1 MVHIPLV
8 GKGKKPKFELHLKVY
23 DLNNVPLV
31 SGGSLIKWHFPH
43 SIHSEHR
50 GKTQKCPI
58 ANHRVE
64 YNYSKIIPIR
74 IAVDRNNNLTECPVE
89 FEVLQLF
96 NTNGTVN
103 GNGPAPVR
111 EEKTTLGVVRLNL
124 TEYVEESESIL
135 RDGLGTGISPFLGSP
150 GGPAATDFR
159 LGHSRNRS
167 SLSAVTLAPADCNS
181 PKYLRPDAE
190 EKEQERPMTAMTTKT
205 FVTTATMTPAED
217 VQDGVVRRYLMQES
231 KINSTLKISI
241 LMIQVEG
248 ERNFIAPPLKTAPV
262 FGGIA
267 GLVAGDVLD
276 PNADAHAAAR
286 NHHQAAADLALGQ
299 LPSLSHKSRD
309 MFELQDCYRRVL
321 AASWESQPGE
331 LTADQCIEDIFSGG
345 DGFRTDMSSAANT
358 PSPISRGRGGY
369 SNNAST
375 FGDDGLRLGHRK
387 KRSFGGRHEHGH
399 FRASSGQYYRDQRDK
414 LAAAISIGLG
424 GVPGPVPTTPGP
436 NKTYRT
442 PSAGSSRS
450 RHLRRRDEPTSGS
463 ASGDEDSGSNGN
475 SNNRDTLRPQTAAP
489 SSSTQTQGSMAR
501 IRQHMRH
508 HSGTSD
514 KSIRTVMA
522 EQQQQDQQA
531 PEATAADKALDTW
544 YNINN
549 YGFTRDSTGA
559 AGGGADDANSL
570 KNLLHSLN
578 NKPNNLNSSS
588 NGYNRP
594 ATSASTMTSTP
605 TATAANNNAVNTIN
619 TSLNNGLSPAFRDL
633 GKMLSSSTAPL
644 VQNSSAASGP
654 GPGHSHL
661 NSPFHQ
667 NQHQQQQQQQQDAAA
682 SMGVVITDGENNS
695 YESNIG
701 RMGFGGDRGRDRS
714 DSLAS
719 LATLSLGSEAGSG
732 SGYGYGGRG
741 WGNKKARE
749 VDEFEVRDDL
759 VAWTIAARS

>member
-1 MVHIPLV
+1 M
-8 GKGKKPKFELHLKVY
+8 
-23 DLNNVPLV
+23 NNVPLV

-64 YNYSKIIPIR
+64 YSYSKVIPIR
-74 IAVDRNNNLTECPVE
+74 ITVDRNNNLTECPIE

-124 TEYVEESESIL
+124 AEYVEESESIL
-135 RDGLGTGISPFLGSP
+135 RDGPGGISPFLGSP
-150 GGPAATDFR
+150 GGPAAADFR
-159 LGHSRNRS
+159 FGHSRNRS
-167 SLSAVTLAPADCNS
+167 SLSAVTPAPADGNS
-181 PKYLRPDAE
+181 PQYLRSDAE

-205 FVTTATMTPAED
+205 FATTAPVTPAEG
-217 VQDGVVRRYLMQES
+217 VQDGVVRRYLMQDS

-267 GLVAGDVLD
+267 GLMAGDVLD
-276 PNADAHAAAR
+276 PNADVHSAAR
-286 NHHQAAADLALGQ
+286 KPHQAAADLALGQ

-309 MFELQDCYRRVL
+309 VFELQDCYRRVL

-369 SNNAST
+369 SNNANS
-375 FGDDGLRLGHRK
+375 FGDRDSRGHK
-387 KRSFGGRHEHGH
+387 KKHSFGGGHGH
-399 FRASSGQYYRDQRDK
+399 HFRSASGQYYRDQRDR

-424 GVPGPVPTTPGP
+424 GVPVTPGGT
-436 NKTYRT
+436 NTTSQSKGTTYRT

-463 ASGDEDSGSNGN
+463 TSGDEDSGSNGN
-475 SNNRDTLRPQTAAP
+475 SNRDTLRPSTAAP
-489 SSSTQTQGSMAR
+489 TTSSSSQSQGSSSMAR
-501 IRQHMRH
+501 IRQHIRH
-508 HSGTSD
+508 HSGASTSD

-522 EQQQQDQQA
+522 EQSQLPTQD
-531 PEATAADKALDTW
+531 EKSEKDNW

-549 YGFTRDSTGA
+549 YGFTRGDPRTTGPD
-559 AGGGADDANSL
+559 GVDDGL
-570 KNLLHSLN
+570 KKLLNSLN
-578 NKPNNLNSSS
+578 NMPNNLNTP
-588 NGYNRP
+588 NRP
-594 ATSASTMTSTP
+594 ATSS
-605 TATAANNNAVNTIN
+605 AAAVQNINN
-619 TSLNNGLSPAFRDL
+619 SLNNGLSPAFRDL
-633 GKMLSSSTAPL
+633 GKMLSSAAP
-644 VQNSSAASGP
+644 VVPAHAT
-654 GPGHSHL
+654 
-661 NSPFHQ
+661 
-667 NQHQQQQQQQQDAAA
+667 QDPL
-682 SMGVVITDGENNS
+682 SMGVVITDDNSGNS

-701 RMGFGGDRGRDRS
+701 RMGSFGPGGYGTGGPRENGRDRS
-714 DSLAS
+714 DSIAS

-732 SGYGYGGRG
+732 SGRSGYGMYGG
-741 WGNKKARE
+741 YKKARE
-749 VDEFEVRDDL
+749 VDEFEVREDL
-759 VAWTIAARS
+759 VAWTIPARG

>member
-8 GKGKKPKFELHLKVY
+8 GKGKKPKFELHLKIY

-43 SIHSEHR
+43 SIYSEHR

-64 YNYSKIIPIR
+64 YNYSKVIPIR
-74 IAVDRNNNLTECPVE
+74 IAVDRTNNLTECPIE

-124 TEYVEESESIL
+124 AEYVEESESIL
-135 RDGLGTGISPFLGSP
+135 RDGPGGISPFLGSP
-150 GGPAATDFR
+150 GGPAAADFR
-159 LGHSRNRS
+159 FGHSRNRS
-167 SLSAVTLAPADCNS
+167 SLSAVTPAPADGNS
-181 PKYLRPDAE
+181 PQYLRPDAE
-190 EKEQERPMTAMTTKT
+190 EKEQERPMTAMTAKT
-205 FVTTATMTPAED
+205 FTTTAPVTPAED
-217 VQDGVVRRYLMQES
+217 VQDGVVRRYLMQDS

-267 GLVAGDVLD
+267 GLMAGDVLD
-276 PNADAHAAAR
+276 PNADVHSAAR
-286 NHHQAAADLALGQ
+286 KPHQAAADLALGQ

-309 MFELQDCYRRVL
+309 VFELQDCYRRVL

-358 PSPISRGRGGY
+358 PPPISRGRGGY
-369 SNNAST
+369 SNKAST
-375 FGDDGLRLGHRK
+375 FGDRDSRAHK
-387 KRSFGGRHEHGH
+387 KKHSFGGGHGH
-399 FRASSGQYYRDQRDK
+399 HFRSASGQYYRDQRDK

-424 GVPGPVPTTPGP
+424 GVPVTSGANTNSKGT
-436 NKTYRT
+436 TYRT
-442 PSAGSSRS
+442 PSAGRSRS

-475 SNNRDTLRPQTAAP
+475 SHNSNRDTLRPSTAAP
-489 SSSTQTQGSMAR
+489 TTSSASSGSSMAR
-501 IRQHMRH
+501 IRQHIRH
-508 HSGTSD
+508 HSGASTSD

-522 EQQQQDQQA
+522 EQQSQQPDQEGA
-531 PEATAADKALDTW
+531 EKDNW

-549 YGFTRDSTGA
+549 YGFTRDTRN
-559 AGGGADDANSL
+559 GADDDSL
-570 KNLLHSLN
+570 KKLLNSLN
-578 NKPNNLNSSS
+578 NTPNNLNT
-588 NGYNRP
+588 NRP
-594 ATSASTMTSTP
+594 ATSAS
-605 TATAANNNAVNTIN
+605 AVQNINN
-619 TSLNNGLSPAFRDL
+619 SLNNGLSPAFRDL
-633 GKMLSSSTAPL
+633 GKMLSSAAP
-644 VQNSSAASGP
+644 VIPAPHSSG
-654 GPGHSHL
+654 GIE
-661 NSPFHQ
+661 
-667 NQHQQQQQQQQDAAA
+667 NQDPA
-682 SMGVVITDGENNS
+682 SMGVVITDDNSGNS
-695 YESNIG
+695 YESNVG
-701 RMGFGGDRGRDRS
+701 RMGSFGPGGYGGGGMGPREGMGGGRDRS
-714 DSLAS
+714 DSIAS

-732 SGYGYGGRG
+732 SGRSGYGYGGY
-741 WGNKKARE
+741 KKARE
-749 VDEFEVRDDL
+749 VDEFEVREDL
-759 VAWTIAARS
+759 VAWTIPARG

>member
-8 GKGKKPKFELHLKVY
+8 GKGKKPKFELHLKIY

-50 GKTQKCPI
+50 GKTNKCPI

-64 YNYSKIIPIR
+64 YSYSKVIPIR
-74 IAVDRNNNLTECPVE
+74 INVDRNNNLTECPIE

-124 TEYVEESESIL
+124 AEYVEESESIL
-135 RDGLGTGISPFLGSP
+135 RDGPGGISPFLGSP
-150 GGPAATDFR
+150 GGPAAADFR
-159 LGHSRNRS
+159 FGHSRNRS
-167 SLSAVTLAPADCNS
+167 SLSAITPGPADGNS
-181 PKYLRPDAE
+181 PQYLRPDAE

-205 FVTTATMTPAED
+205 FATTAPVTPAED
-217 VQDGVVRRYLMQES
+217 VQDGVVRRYLMQDS

-267 GLVAGDVLD
+267 GLMAGDVLD
-276 PNADAHAAAR
+276 PNADVHSAAR
-286 NHHQAAADLALGQ
+286 KPHQAAADLALGQ

-309 MFELQDCYRRVL
+309 VFELQDCYRRVL

-345 DGFRTDMSSAANT
+345 DGFRTDMGSAANT

-369 SNNAST
+369 SNKASNA
-375 FGDDGLRLGHRK
+375 FGDPRGHRK
-387 KRSFGGRHEHGH
+387 KHSFGGHGH
-399 FRASSGQYYRDQRDK
+399 HFRSASGQYYRDQRDK

-424 GVPGPVPTTPGP
+424 GGSGVPATPGGA
-436 NKTYRT
+436 KSTYRT

-463 ASGDEDSGSNGN
+463 ASGDEDSGSGNGN
-475 SNNRDTLRPQTAAP
+475 SNRDTLRPSTAAP
-489 SSSTQTQGSMAR
+489 TTSTSSGSGSMAR
-501 IRQHMRH
+501 IRQHIRH
-508 HSGTSD
+508 HSGASASD
-514 KSIRTVMA
+514 KSIRTVLP
-522 EQQQQDQQA
+522 EQSQD
-531 PEATAADKALDTW
+531 PESEKDNW

-549 YGFTRDSTGA
+549 YGFTRDPRTTGPD
-559 AGGGADDANSL
+559 GVDEGL
-570 KNLLHSLN
+570 KRLLNSLN
-578 NKPNNLNSSS
+578 NTPNNLNT
-588 NGYNRP
+588 NRP
-594 ATSASTMTSTP
+594 ATSSAATSATSTS
-605 TATAANNNAVNTIN
+605 AAAISNINNN
-619 TSLNNGLSPAFRDL
+619 LNNGLSPAFRDL
-633 GKMLSSSTAPL
+633 GKMLSSAAP
-644 VQNSSAASGP
+644 VIPASHASG
-654 GPGHSHL
+654 G
-661 NSPFHQ
+661 
-667 NQHQQQQQQQQDAAA
+667 QDPA
-682 SMGVVITDGENNS
+682 SMGVVITDDNSGNS

-701 RMGFGGDRGRDRS
+701 RMGSFGPGPAGTGAEGHYGSGGPRAGGRDRS
-714 DSLAS
+714 DSIAS

-732 SGYGYGGRG
+732 TSGRSGYGWRDY
-741 WGNKKARE
+741 KKAKE

-759 VAWTIAARS
+759 VAWTIPARG

>member
-1 MVHIPLV
+1 M
-8 GKGKKPKFELHLKVY
+8 
-23 DLNNVPLV
+23 
-31 SGGSLIKWHFPH
+31 IKWHFPH
-43 SIHSEHR
+43 SIHSGHR
-50 GKTQKCPI
+50 GKTHKCPI

-64 YNYSKIIPIR
+64 YNYGKVIPIS
-74 IAVDRNNNLTECPVE
+74 IAVDRNNNLTECFIE

-111 EEKTTLGVVRLNL
+111 EEKTTLGIVRLNL
-124 TEYVEESESIL
+124 AEYVEESESIL
-135 RDGLGTGISPFLGSP
+135 RDGIGTGISPFLGSP
-150 GGPAATDFR
+150 GGPAAADFR
-159 LGHSRNRS
+159 FGHNRNRS
-167 SLSAVTLAPADCNS
+167 SLSAVTPAQQADGNS
-181 PKYLRPDAE
+181 PRYLRPSAEE

-205 FVTTATMTPAED
+205 FATTATMTPAED

-267 GLVAGDVLD
+267 GLMAGDMLD
-276 PNADAHAAAR
+276 PNADAHNATRTHPHHAAAG
-286 NHHQAAADLALGQ
+286 LALGE

-309 MFELQDCYRRVL
+309 VFELQDCYRRVL

-345 DGFRTDMSSAANT
+345 DGFRTDMGSAANT

-369 SNNAST
+369 KNNVNSNFA
-375 FGDDGLRLGHRK
+375 DGSRSGHRK
-387 KRSFGGRHEHGH
+387 KHSFGGRHEHGH

-424 GVPGPVPTTPGP
+424 GVPVVPTTPGA
-436 NKTYRT
+436 NNGNTYRT

-475 SNNRDTLRPQTAAP
+475 NNRDTLRPSTAVP
-489 SSSTQTQGSMAR
+489 TTSSGQGSMAR
-501 IRQHMRH
+501 IRQHIRH

-522 EQQQQDQQA
+522 EQQQQQQHQLV
-531 PEATAADKALDTW
+531 PEEVAADKAIDNW

-549 YGFTRDSTGA
+549 YGFSRGDPA
-559 AGGGADDANSL
+559 AAMDDAQNL
-570 KNLLHSLN
+570 KNLLNSLN
-578 NKPNNLNSSS
+578 NKPNNLNT
-588 NGYNRP
+588 RP
-594 ATSASTMTSTP
+594 ATSTATMNSTTTTTP
-605 TATAANNNAVNTIN
+605 TTAANHNAVNNIN

-633 GKMLSSSTAPL
+633 GKMLSSAAPP
-644 VQNSSAASGP
+644 VIPSPFSAGAGAGSGY
-654 GPGHSHL
+654 L
-661 NSPFHQ
+661 NSPFQQ
-667 NQHQQQQQQQQDAAA
+667 NHDAA
-682 SMGVVITDGENNS
+682 SMGVVITDGDNNS

-701 RMGFGGDRGRDRS
+701 RMGFGGGGRGRS

-719 LATLSLGSEAGSG
+719 LATLSIGSEAGSG
-732 SGYGYGGRG
+732 SGSGGYRYGGY
-741 WGNKKARE
+741 KKARE
-749 VDEFEVRDDL
+749 VDEFEVREDL
-759 VAWTIAARS
+759 VAWTIPARG

>member
-1 MVHIPLV
+1 MAALI
-8 GKGKKPKFELHLKVY
+8 GKAKKPKFELHLKVH

-31 SGGSLIKWHFPH
+31 SGGSLVKWHFPH

-58 ANHRVE
+58 ANHRVD

-74 IAVDRNNNLTECPVE
+74 IAVDRNNNLTECPIE

-96 NTNGTVN
+96 STNATVN
-103 GNGPAPVR
+103 GNGPAPIR

-124 TEYVEESESIL
+124 AEYVEESESIL
-135 RDGLGTGISPFLGSP
+135 RDGFRTGISPFFLGSP

-159 LGHSRNRS
+159 FGHSRNRS
-167 SLSAVTLAPADCNS
+167 SLSAVTPAPADGNS

-205 FVTTATMTPAED
+205 FATTATMTPAED

-267 GLVAGDVLD
+267 GLMAGDVLD
-276 PNADAHAAAR
+276 PNADVYNAAR

-309 MFELQDCYRRVL
+309 KFEVQDCYRRVL

-358 PSPISRGRGGY
+358 SPILRGRGGY
-369 SNNAST
+369 SNNVNSN
-375 FGDDGLRLGHRK
+375 FGDGLRAGHRK
-387 KRSFGGRHEHGH
+387 KHSFGGGHGH
-399 FRASSGQYYRDQRDK
+399 HFRSASGQYYRDQRDK

-424 GVPGPVPTTPGP
+424 GVPRAAPTTPGP

-442 PSAGSSRS
+442 PSAGNSRS
-450 RHLRRRDEPTSGS
+450 RHLRRDEPTSGS
-463 ASGDEDSGSNGN
+463 ASGDEDSGSNGRG
-475 SNNRDTLRPQTAAP
+475 NNRDTLRRPQTAAP
-489 SSSTQTQGSMAR
+489 TTSTQQTQGSMAR
-501 IRQHMRH
+501 LRQHIRH

-522 EQQQQDQQA
+522 EQLQR
-531 PEATAADKALDTW
+531 PEGGAADKDSW

-549 YGFTRDSTGA
+549 YGFTRDL
-559 AGGGADDANSL
+559 GGADDATSL
-570 KNLLHSLN
+570 KNLLNSLN
-578 NKPNNLNSSS
+578 NKPNNLNT

-594 ATSASTMTSTP
+594 ATSASTMTP
-605 TATAANNNAVNTIN
+605 TANNSVNNIN

-633 GKMLSSSTAPL
+633 GKMLSSAAPL
-644 VQNSSAASGP
+644 GSP
-654 GPGHSHL
+654 PHL
-661 NSPFHQ
+661 NR
-667 NQHQQQQQQQQDAAA
+667 QDSQVQDPV

-701 RMGFGGDRGRDRS
+701 RMGFGGERGRDRS
-714 DSLAS
+714 DSLGS
-719 LATLSLGSEAGSG
+719 LATLSLGSEEGSG
-732 SGYGYGGRG
+732 SGRGGGG
-741 WGNKKARE
+741 WGNRKARE

-759 VAWTIAARS
+759 VAWTIPAWG